1 MEEKP
6 MSLTVDEINQIQFNT
21 KMRGYNPTEVNDFI
35 KEVGQTVQEL
45 TDQNRALQE
54 KVKADESKLKY
65 FSELKD
71 SLNKSILVAQEA
83 ADKVKN
89 NAKREADI
97 MVREAQKQ
105 ATDIVSTANE
115 KANQIVENTAEGT
128 RKLTSE
134 TSDLKKQTRIFRQ
147 RLQVML
153 ESQLEVVKSDEWDKL
168 LANDDI
174 DKYGEIQNILGTR
187 LDNNS
192 GESVESTSITTSD
205 FESESTTA
213 TVADETTSGSVAI
226 ESNVVSDSAI
236 TPDSEVVVKS
246 EESESAPASSA
257 ETISFNSP
265 TDFALAFAD
274 TSAVAQSDESEA
286 QSTTTNDS
294 VASPSTESSNSEDEG
309 DTVVVFPDNN

>member
-1 MEEKP
+1 

-35 KEVGQTVQEL
+35 KKVAQTVQEL

-134 TSDLKKQTRIFRQ
+134 TIDLKKQTRIFRQ

-226 ESNVVSDSAI
+226 ENNVASDSAV
-236 TPDSEVVVKS
+236 TSDSEVVVKS

-257 ETISFNSP
+257 ETVSFNSP
-265 TDFALAFAD
+265 TDFASAFAD
-274 TSAVAQSDESEA
+274 TSAVAQSNKSKA
-286 QSTTTNDS
+286 TNDS
-294 VASPSTESSNSEDEG
+294 VASASTESCNSEDEG
-309 DTVVVFPDNN
+309 ETVVVFPDNN

>member
-1 MEEKP
+1 MEEIL

-21 KMRGYNPTEVNDFI
+21 KMRGYNPTEVNAFI
-35 KEVGQTVQEL
+35 KEAAQTVQEL

-54 KVKADESKLKY
+54 KVKADESKIKY

-115 KANQIVENTAEGT
+115 KSNKIIEDAAEGT
-128 RKLTSE
+128 RKLASE
-134 TSDLKKQTRIFRQ
+134 TTDLKKQTRIFRQ

-174 DKYGEIQNILGTR
+174 DKYDEIQNVLGTH

-205 FESESTTA
+205 FESENSTDSVVDDTA
-213 TVADETTSGSVAI
+213 SESAAI
-226 ESNVVSDSAI
+226 ESNVASDSAASGE
-236 TPDSEVVVKS
+236 SEVANEPDTEDDS
-246 EESESAPASSA
+246 DSTSLAEDSSSDSV
-257 ETISFNSP
+257 EDVQTTFVGN
-265 TDFALAFAD
+265 
-274 TSAVAQSDESEA
+274 AQNDA
-286 QSTTTNDS
+286 STTTSESMASDS
-294 VASPSTESSNSEDEG
+294 SSSESNSDEG

>member
-1 MEEKP
+1 

-35 KEVGQTVQEL
+35 KEVAQTVQEL
-45 TDQNRALQE
+45 TDQNRTLQE

-89 NAKREADI
+89 NAK
-97 MVREAQKQ
+97 REAQKQ

-226 ESNVVSDSAI
+226 ESNVASDSAV
-236 TPDSEVVVKS
+236 PSDSEVVVKS

-265 TDFALAFAD
+265 TDFASAFAD
-274 TSAVAQSDESEA
+274 TSTVAQSDESEA

-294 VASPSTESSNSEDEG
+294 VASSSTESSNSEDEG

>member
-1 MEEKP
+1 

-35 KEVGQTVQEL
+35 KEVAQTVQEL
-45 TDQNRALQE
+45 TDQNRTLQE

-89 NAKREADI
+89 NAK
-97 MVREAQKQ
+97 REAQKQ

-226 ESNVVSDSAI
+226 ESNVASDSAV
-236 TPDSEVVVKS
+236 PSDSEVVVKS

-265 TDFALAFAD
+265 TDFASAFAD
-274 TSAVAQSDESEA
+274 TSTVAQSDESEA

-294 VASPSTESSNSEDEG
+294 VASSSTESSNSEDEG
-309 DTVVVFPDNN
+309 DTVVVFPDNNQLFKLNCNNQ

>member
-35 KEVGQTVQEL
+35 KEVAQTVQEL
-45 TDQNRALQE
+45 TDQNRTLQE

-226 ESNVVSDSAI
+226 ESNVASDSAV
-236 TPDSEVVVKS
+236 PSDSEVVVKS

-265 TDFALAFAD
+265 TDFASAFAD

>member
-1 MEEKP
+1 MEEIL

-21 KMRGYNPTEVNDFI
+21 KMRGYNPTEVNAFI
-35 KEVGQTVQEL
+35 KEAAQTVQEL

-54 KVKADESKLKY
+54 KVKADESKIKY

-115 KANQIVENTAEGT
+115 KSNKIIEDAAEGT
-128 RKLTSE
+128 RKLASE
-134 TSDLKKQTRIFRQ
+134 TTDLKKQTRIFRQ

-174 DKYGEIQNILGTR
+174 EKYDEIQNVLGTH

-205 FESESTTA
+205 FESENSTDSVVDDTA
-213 TVADETTSGSVAI
+213 SESAAI
-226 ESNVVSDSAI
+226 ESNVASDSAASGE
-236 TPDSEVVVKS
+236 SEVANEPDTEDDS
-246 EESESAPASSA
+246 DSTSLAEDSSSDSV
-257 ETISFNSP
+257 EDVQTTFVGN
-265 TDFALAFAD
+265 
-274 TSAVAQSDESEA
+274 AQNDA
-286 QSTTTNDS
+286 STTTSESMASDS
-294 VASPSTESSNSEDEG
+294 SSSESNSDEG

>member
-1 MEEKP
+1 

-226 ESNVVSDSAI
+226 ESNVASGSAV

-265 TDFALAFAD
+265 TDFASAFAD

-294 VASPSTESSNSEDEG
+294 VASPSIESSNSEDEG

>member
-226 ESNVVSDSAI
+226 ESNVASGSAV

-265 TDFALAFAD
+265 TDFASAFAD

-294 VASPSTESSNSEDEG
+294 VAYPSIESSNSEDEG

>member
-1 MEEKP
+1 
-6 MSLTVDEINQIQFNT
+6 MSLAVDEINQIQFNT

-35 KEVGQTVQEL
+35 KEVAQTVQEL

-226 ESNVVSDSAI
+226 ENNVASDSAV
-236 TPDSEVVVKS
+236 TSDSEAVVKS

-257 ETISFNSP
+257 ETVSLNSP
-265 TDFALAFAD
+265 TDFASVFAD
-274 TSAVAQSDESEA
+274 TSAVAQSDESKA
-286 QSTTTNDS
+286 TNDS
-294 VASPSTESSNSEDEG
+294 VASASTESSNSEDEG

>member
-1 MEEKP
+1 

-21 KMRGYNPTEVNDFI
+21 KMRGYNPTEVNAFI
-35 KEVGQTVQEL
+35 KEAAQTVQEL

-54 KVKADESKLKY
+54 KVKADESKIKY

-115 KANQIVENTAEGT
+115 KSNKIIEDAAEGT
-128 RKLTSE
+128 RKLASE
-134 TSDLKKQTRIFRQ
+134 TTDLKKQTRIFRQ

-174 DKYGEIQNILGTR
+174 DKYDEIQNVLGTH

-205 FESESTTA
+205 FESENSTDSVVDDTA
-213 TVADETTSGSVAI
+213 SESAAI
-226 ESNVVSDSAI
+226 ESNVASDSAASGE
-236 TPDSEVVVKS
+236 SEVANEPDTEDDS
-246 EESESAPASSA
+246 DSTSLAEDSS
-257 ETISFNSP
+257 
-265 TDFALAFAD
+265 
-274 TSAVAQSDESEA
+274 SDSVEDGQTTFVDKVQNDA
-286 QSTTTNDS
+286 STTTSESMASDS
-294 VASPSTESSNSEDEG
+294 SSSESNSDEG

>member
-1 MEEKP
+1 

-21 KMRGYNPTEVNDFI
+21 KMRGYNPTEVNAFI
-35 KEVGQTVQEL
+35 KEAAQTVQEL

-54 KVKADESKLKY
+54 KVKADESKIKY

-115 KANQIVENTAEGT
+115 KSNKIIEDAAEGT
-128 RKLTSE
+128 RKLASE
-134 TSDLKKQTRIFRQ
+134 TTDLKKQTRIFRQ

-174 DKYGEIQNILGTR
+174 DKYDEIQNVLGTR

-205 FESESTTA
+205 FESENSTDSVVDDTA
-213 TVADETTSGSVAI
+213 SESAAI
-226 ESNVVSDSAI
+226 ESNVASDSAASGE
-236 TPDSEVVVKS
+236 SEVANEPDTEDDS
-246 EESESAPASSA
+246 DSTSLAEDSSSDSV
-257 ETISFNSP
+257 EDVQTTFVGN
-265 TDFALAFAD
+265 
-274 TSAVAQSDESEA
+274 AQNDA
-286 QSTTTNDS
+286 STTTSESMASDS
-294 VASPSTESSNSEDEG
+294 SSSESNSDEG

>member
-1 MEEKP
+1 

-35 KEVGQTVQEL
+35 KEVAQTVQEL

-134 TSDLKKQTRIFRQ
+134 TIDLKKQTRIFRQ

-226 ESNVVSDSAI
+226 ENNVASDSAV
-236 TPDSEVVVKS
+236 TSDSEVVVKS

-257 ETISFNSP
+257 ETVSFNSP
-265 TDFALAFAD
+265 TDFASAFAD
-274 TSAVAQSDESEA
+274 TSAVAQSNKSKA
-286 QSTTTNDS
+286 TNDS
-294 VASPSTESSNSEDEG
+294 VASASTESSNSEDEG

>member
-1 MEEKP
+1 
-6 MSLTVDEINQIQFNT
+6 MSLAVDEINQIQFNT

-35 KEVGQTVQEL
+35 KEVAQTVQEL

-226 ESNVVSDSAI
+226 ENNVASDSAV
-236 TPDSEVVVKS
+236 TSDSEVVVKS

-257 ETISFNSP
+257 ETASFNSP
-265 TDFALAFAD
+265 TDFASAFAD
-274 TSAVAQSDESEA
+274 TSAVAQSDESKA
-286 QSTTTNDS
+286 TNDS
-294 VASPSTESSNSEDEG
+294 VASASTESSNSEDEG

>member
-1 MEEKP
+1 

-21 KMRGYNPTEVNDFI
+21 KMRGYNPTEVNAFI
-35 KEVGQTVQEL
+35 KEAAQTVQKL

-54 KVKADESKLKY
+54 KVKADESKIKY

-115 KANQIVENTAEGT
+115 KSNKIIEDAAEGT
-128 RKLTSE
+128 RKLASE
-134 TSDLKKQTRIFRQ
+134 TTDLKKQTRIFRQ

-174 DKYGEIQNILGTR
+174 DKYDEIQNVLGTH

-205 FESESTTA
+205 FESENSTDSVVDDTA
-213 TVADETTSGSVAI
+213 SESAAI
-226 ESNVVSDSAI
+226 ESNVASDSAASGE
-236 TPDSEVVVKS
+236 SEVANEPDTEDDS
-246 EESESAPASSA
+246 DSTSLAEDSSSDSV
-257 ETISFNSP
+257 EDVQTTFVGN
-265 TDFALAFAD
+265 
-274 TSAVAQSDESEA
+274 AQNDA
-286 QSTTTNDS
+286 STTTSESMASDS
-294 VASPSTESSNSEDEG
+294 SSSESNSDEG

>member
-115 KANQIVENTAEGT
+115 KANQIVENTAEET

-226 ESNVVSDSAI
+226 ESNVASDSAV
-236 TPDSEVVVKS
+236 TSDSEVVVKS

-265 TDFALAFAD
+265 TDFASAFAD

>member
-1 MEEKP
+1 

-35 KEVGQTVQEL
+35 KEVAQTVQEL

-226 ESNVVSDSAI
+226 KNNVASDSAV
-236 TPDSEVVVKS
+236 TSDSEVVVKS

-257 ETISFNSP
+257 ETVSFNSP
-265 TDFALAFAD
+265 TDFASAFAD
-274 TSAVAQSDESEA
+274 TSAVAQSDESKA
-286 QSTTTNDS
+286 TNDS
-294 VASPSTESSNSEDEG
+294 VVSASTESSNSEDEG
-309 DTVVVFPDNN
+309 DTVVVFPDNNQLFKLNCNN

>member
-1 MEEKP
+1 MEGIL

-21 KMRGYNPTEVNDFI
+21 KMRGYNPTEVNAFI
-35 KEVGQTVQEL
+35 KEAAQTVQEL

-54 KVKADESKLKY
+54 KVKADESKIKY

-115 KANQIVENTAEGT
+115 KANKIVEDTAEGT

-168 LANDDI
+168 FANDDI
-174 DKYGEIQNILGTR
+174 DKYGEIQYVLGTH

-192 GESVESTSITTSD
+192 GESVESTSITTSNFD
-205 FESESTTA
+205 SENSTA
-213 TVADETTSGSVAI
+213 SVANDVTSESVAI
-226 ESNVVSDSAI
+226 ESNIASDSA
-236 TPDSEVVVKS
+236 T
-246 EESESAPASSA
+246 
-257 ETISFNSP
+257 
-265 TDFALAFAD
+265 
-274 TSAVAQSDESEA
+274 SDESEVVIEPDTEDDSDSTSLAEDSSSNSVEDIQTTFVDNA
-286 QSTTTNDS
+286 QNDASTTTSESMASDS
-294 VASPSTESSNSEDEG
+294 SSSESNSDEG

>member
-1 MEEKP
+1 

-35 KEVGQTVQEL
+35 KKVAQTVQEL

-134 TSDLKKQTRIFRQ
+134 TIDLKKQTRIFRQ

-226 ESNVVSDSAI
+226 ENNVASDSAV
-236 TPDSEVVVKS
+236 TSDSEVVVKS

-257 ETISFNSP
+257 ETVSFNSP
-265 TDFALAFAD
+265 TDFASAFAD
-274 TSAVAQSDESEA
+274 TSAVAQSNKSKA
-286 QSTTTNDS
+286 TNDS
-294 VASPSTESSNSEDEG
+294 VASASTESSNSEDEG

>member
-1 MEEKP
+1 MEEIL

-21 KMRGYNPTEVNDFI
+21 KMRGYNPTEVNAFI
-35 KEVGQTVQEL
+35 KEAAQTVQEL

-54 KVKADESKLKY
+54 KVKADESKIKY

-115 KANQIVENTAEGT
+115 KSNKIIEDAAEGT
-128 RKLTSE
+128 RKLASE
-134 TSDLKKQTRIFRQ
+134 TTDLKKQTRIFRQ

-168 LANDDI
+168 LANNDI
-174 DKYGEIQNILGTR
+174 NKYDEIQNVLGTH

-205 FESESTTA
+205 FESENSTDSVVDDTA
-213 TVADETTSGSVAI
+213 SESAAI
-226 ESNVVSDSAI
+226 ESNIASDSA
-236 TPDSEVVVKS
+236 DSGESEVANGPDTENDS
-246 EESESAPASSA
+246 DSTSLAEDSSSDSV
-257 ETISFNSP
+257 EDGQTTFVGN
-265 TDFALAFAD
+265 
-274 TSAVAQSDESEA
+274 AQKDA
-286 QSTTTNDS
+286 STTTSESMTSDS
-294 VASPSTESSNSEDEG
+294 SSSENNSEEG

>member
-1 MEEKP
+1 
-6 MSLTVDEINQIQFNT
+6 MSLAVDEINQIQFNT

-35 KEVGQTVQEL
+35 KEVAQTVQEL

-226 ESNVVSDSAI
+226 ENNVASDSAV
-236 TPDSEVVVKS
+236 TSDSEAVVKS

-257 ETISFNSP
+257 ETVSFNSP
-265 TDFALAFAD
+265 TDFASAFAD
-274 TSAVAQSDESEA
+274 TSAVAQSDESKA
-286 QSTTTNDS
+286 TNDS
-294 VASPSTESSNSEDEG
+294 VASTSTESSNSEDEG

>member
-1 MEEKP
+1 
-6 MSLTVDEINQIQFNT
+6 MSLAVDEINQIQFNT

-35 KEVGQTVQEL
+35 KEVAQTVQEL

-226 ESNVVSDSAI
+226 ENNVASDSAV
-236 TPDSEVVVKS
+236 TSDSEAVVKS

-257 ETISFNSP
+257 ETVSLNSP
-265 TDFALAFAD
+265 TDFASAFAD
-274 TSAVAQSDESEA
+274 TSAVAQSDESKA
-286 QSTTTNDS
+286 TNDS
-294 VASPSTESSNSEDEG
+294 VASASTESINSEDEG

>member
-1 MEEKP
+1 

-35 KEVGQTVQEL
+35 KEVAQTVQEL

-115 KANQIVENTAEGT
+115 KANQIIENTAEGA

-226 ESNVVSDSAI
+226 KNNIASDSAV
-236 TPDSEVVVKS
+236 TSDSEVVVKS

-257 ETISFNSP
+257 ETVSFNSP
-265 TDFALAFAD
+265 TDFASAFAD
-274 TSAVAQSDESEA
+274 TSAVAQSDESKA
-286 QSTTTNDS
+286 TNDS
-294 VASPSTESSNSEDEG
+294 T
-309 DTVVVFPDNN
+309 

>member
-1 MEEKP
+1 

-21 KMRGYNPTEVNDFI
+21 KMRGYNPTEVNAFI
-35 KEVGQTVQEL
+35 KEAVQTVQEL

-54 KVKADESKLKY
+54 KVKADESKIKY

-115 KANQIVENTAEGT
+115 KSNKIIEDAAEGT
-128 RKLTSE
+128 RKLASE
-134 TSDLKKQTRIFRQ
+134 TTDLKKQTRIFRQ

-174 DKYGEIQNILGTR
+174 DKYDEIQNVLGTH

-205 FESESTTA
+205 FESENSTDSVVDDTA
-213 TVADETTSGSVAI
+213 SESAAI
-226 ESNVVSDSAI
+226 ESNVASDSAASGE
-236 TPDSEVVVKS
+236 SEVANEPDTEDDS
-246 EESESAPASSA
+246 DSTSLAEDSSSDSV
-257 ETISFNSP
+257 EDVQTTFVGN
-265 TDFALAFAD
+265 
-274 TSAVAQSDESEA
+274 AQNDA
-286 QSTTTNDS
+286 STTTSESMASDS
-294 VASPSTESSNSEDEG
+294 SSSESNSDEG
-309 DTVVVFPDNN
+309 DTVVVFPDNNQLCKSKKLIS

>member
-1 MEEKP
+1 

-35 KEVGQTVQEL
+35 KEVAQTVQEL
-45 TDQNRALQE
+45 SEQNRALQE
-54 KVKADESKLKY
+54 KVKANESKLKY

-153 ESQLEVVKSDEWDKL
+153 ESQLEVVKSAEWDKL

-192 GESVESTSITTSD
+192 GESVESTSITTSNL
-205 FESESTTA
+205 EAESTTSPSDA
-213 TVADETTSGSVAI
+213 TSAGVEIDSNNNPDITS
-226 ESNVVSDSAI
+226 N
-236 TPDSEVVVKS
+236 SEVVVQP
-246 EESESAPASSA
+246 EEEKETTSTNSA
-257 ETISFNSP
+257 ETVSFNSSIDFNSLMSQSSDSSSAT
-265 TDFALAFAD
+265 TDSID
-274 TSAVAQSDESEA
+274 
-286 QSTTTNDS
+286 ST
-294 VASPSTESSNSEDEG
+294 STESSNSDDG

>member
-1 MEEKP
+1 

-21 KMRGYNPTEVNDFI
+21 KMRGYNPTEVNAFI
-35 KEVGQTVQEL
+35 KEAVQTVQEL

-54 KVKADESKLKY
+54 KVKADESKIKY

-115 KANQIVENTAEGT
+115 KSNKIIEDAAEGT
-128 RKLTSE
+128 RKLASE
-134 TSDLKKQTRIFRQ
+134 TTDLKKQTRIFRQ

-174 DKYGEIQNILGTR
+174 DKYDEIQNVLGTH

-205 FESESTTA
+205 FESENSTDSVVDDTA
-213 TVADETTSGSVAI
+213 SESAAI
-226 ESNVVSDSAI
+226 ESNVASDSAASGE
-236 TPDSEVVVKS
+236 SEVANEPDTEDDS
-246 EESESAPASSA
+246 DSTSLAEDSSSDSV
-257 ETISFNSP
+257 EDVQTTFVGN
-265 TDFALAFAD
+265 
-274 TSAVAQSDESEA
+274 AQNDA
-286 QSTTTNDS
+286 STTTSESMASDS
-294 VASPSTESSNSEDEG
+294 SSSESNSDEG

>member
-1 MEEKP
+1 

-21 KMRGYNPTEVNDFI
+21 KMRGYNPTEVNAFI
-35 KEVGQTVQEL
+35 KEAAQTVQEL

-54 KVKADESKLKY
+54 KVKADESKIKY

-115 KANQIVENTAEGT
+115 KSNKIIEDAAEGT
-128 RKLTSE
+128 RKLASE
-134 TSDLKKQTRIFRQ
+134 TTDLKKQTRIFRQ

-174 DKYGEIQNILGTR
+174 DKYDEIQNVLGTH

-205 FESESTTA
+205 FESENSTDSVVDDTA
-213 TVADETTSGSVAI
+213 SESAAI
-226 ESNVVSDSAI
+226 ESNVASDSAASGE
-236 TPDSEVVVKS
+236 SEVANEPDTEDDS
-246 EESESAPASSA
+246 DSTSLAEDSSSDSV
-257 ETISFNSP
+257 EDVQTTFVRN
-265 TDFALAFAD
+265 
-274 TSAVAQSDESEA
+274 AQNDA
-286 QSTTTNDS
+286 STTTSESMASDS
-294 VASPSTESSNSEDEG
+294 SSSESNSDEG

>member
-1 MEEKP
+1 
-6 MSLTVDEINQIQFNT
+6 MSLAVDEINQIQFNT

-35 KEVGQTVQEL
+35 KEVAQTVQEL

-226 ESNVVSDSAI
+226 ENNVASDSAV
-236 TPDSEVVVKS
+236 TSDSEAVVKS

-257 ETISFNSP
+257 ETVSFNSP
-265 TDFALAFAD
+265 TDFAD
-274 TSAVAQSDESEA
+274 TSAVAQSDESKA
-286 QSTTTNDS
+286 TNDS
-294 VASPSTESSNSEDEG
+294 VASASTESSNSEDEG

>member
-226 ESNVVSDSAI
+226 ESNVASGSAV

-265 TDFALAFAD
+265 TDFASAFAD

-294 VASPSTESSNSEDEG
+294 VASPSIESSNSEDEG